1 MAVSDDERKIRELE
15 EQARTLQQLID
26 EARRLQRE
34 IDRHLQTVRRASL
47 PHRGP
52 DRRRTPR

>member
-1 MAVSDDERKIRELE
+1 MAASDDERRIHELE

-34 IDRHLQTVRRASL
+34 IDRHLQAVRRASL
-47 PHRGP
+47 PYRGP
-52 DRRRTPR
+52 EQRGKPR